1 MYADTQNEITRQ
13 GVGVAQLLLVYGAD
27 SELVEEFRQRL
38 GYALALTSVEI
49 SISSNSLVLTSLV
62 HGRCITTTRRIR
74 GHGINMT
81 MTIIC
86 EPQRICLLT
95 ERGIYGLNQ
104 VRERFSRIQSRTYPK
119 RYLVPM
125 IGLSCASFCHLFA
138 GDLTAS
144 ILTFCASSVAM
155 FVRLSIA
162 KHHLNISGSQIP
174 PGDNNE
180 NRHDSCDG

>member
-1 MYADTQNEITRQ
+1 MYSDTQNEITRQ

-62 HGRCITTTRRIR
+62 HGRCITTTRRTR

-95 ERGIYGLNQ
+95 ETGIYGLNQ
-104 VRERFSRIQSRTYPK
+104 VREQFSRIQSITYPN

-138 GDLTAS
+138 GALTAS

-162 KHHLNISGSQIP
+162 KHHFNISGSQIP
-174 PGDNNE
+174 P
-180 NRHDSCDG
+180 RR